1 MVLGKRRKGWGR
13 YELQDIVA
21 VRLRKQ
27 YLSDEAP
34 VGNGLAR
41 SDREAA
47 FGTAYREKHGGICI
61 FPPYPNIQPWFQSGF
76 ADGMS
81 KPIPY
86 G

>member
-1 MVLGKRRKGWGR
+1 MHPNVREQKG
-13 YELQDIVA
+13 
-21 VRLRKQ
+21 

-47 FGTAYREKHGGICI
+47 FGTAYRKMHGGIYGI
-61 FPPYPNIQPWFQSGF
+61 PSFPNNQTWFQSGF